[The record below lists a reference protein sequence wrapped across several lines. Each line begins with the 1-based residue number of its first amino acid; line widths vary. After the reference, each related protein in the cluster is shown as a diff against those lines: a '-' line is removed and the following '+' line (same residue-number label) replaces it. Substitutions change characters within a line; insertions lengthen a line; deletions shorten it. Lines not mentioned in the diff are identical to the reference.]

1 MARNPLYPFRSGG
14 GLLGGGDPFLMLH
27 RDVNRLF
34 DEALRGMPAS
44 GGHQQGGSGNIV
56 NANINVSET
65 ETAIRI
71 TAELPGVT
79 QDDVEVTLD
88 DDVLTIRG
96 EKKFERRD
104 EKENFHFVE
113 CSYGTFQRALRLP
126 YPIDPEQ
133 VQAHFEHG
141 VLTVTLPKA
150 GRQDRSRKIQVQS
163 GRGGQTD
170 SIGNQSG
177 GAGGAGRGSRAKQST
192 PASQEQDR
200 EGGSK

>member
-14 GLLGGGDPFLMLH
+14 GLLGGGDPFLALH

-34 DEALRGMPAS
+34 DEAFRGTPAS
-44 GGHQQGGSGNIV
+44 GGHQQGSSGNIV
-56 NANINVSET
+56 HAHMNVSET
-65 ETAIRI
+65 EREIRI

-96 EKKFERRD
+96 EKRFEQRD

-113 CSYGTFQRALRLP
+113 CSYGTFQRSLRLP

-133 VQAHFEHG
+133 VQASFENG
-141 VLTVTLPKA
+141 VLTVTLPKT
-150 GRQDRSRKIQVQS
+150 GRQERSRKIQVQS
-163 GRGGQTD
+163 GRGGQTSNRGD
-170 SIGNQSG
+170 RGGGEG
-177 GAGGAGRGSRAKQST
+177 GAGGSAQTHRSGSTGRGN
-192 PASQEQDR
+192 D
-200 EGGSK
+200 GGPK

>member
-1 MARNPLYPFRSGG
+1 MARNPFYPLRSG
-14 GLLGGGDPFLMLH
+14 GLLGGGDPFLALH

-34 DEALRGMPAS
+34 DDALRGTPAS
-44 GGHQQGGSGNIV
+44 RGRQQGSSGNIV
-56 NANINVSET
+56 HAHMNVSET
-65 ETAIRI
+65 EREIRI

-96 EKKFERRD
+96 EKRFGQRD
-104 EKENFHFVE
+104 EKESFHFVE

-141 VLTVTLPKA
+141 LLTVTLPKT
-150 GRQDRSRKIQVQS
+150 GRQERSRRIQVQS
-163 GRGGQTD
+163 GRGGQTS
-170 SIGNQSG
+170 SIGDESG
-177 GAGGAGRGSRAKQST
+177 GASGADQGSRVKQST
-192 PASQEQDR
+192 LASQGQES

>member
-1 MARNPLYPFRSGG
+1 MLGQELWEVSMARNPLYPFRSGG
-14 GLLGGGDPFLMLH
+14 GLLGGGDPFLALH

-34 DEALRGMPAS
+34 DEAFRGMPAP
-44 GGHQQGGSGNIV
+44 GGHQQGSSGNIV
-56 NANINVSET
+56 HAHMNVSET
-65 ETAIRI
+65 EREIRI
-71 TAELPGVT
+71 MAELPGVT

-96 EKKFERRD
+96 EKRVEQRD

-133 VQAHFEHG
+133 VQANFEHG
-141 VLTVTLPKA
+141 VLTVTLPKT

-163 GRGGQTD
+163 GRGGQATVD
-170 SIGNQSG
+170 SPSG
-177 GAGGAGRGSRAKQST
+177 GTG
-192 PASQEQDR
+192 
-200 EGGSK
+200 